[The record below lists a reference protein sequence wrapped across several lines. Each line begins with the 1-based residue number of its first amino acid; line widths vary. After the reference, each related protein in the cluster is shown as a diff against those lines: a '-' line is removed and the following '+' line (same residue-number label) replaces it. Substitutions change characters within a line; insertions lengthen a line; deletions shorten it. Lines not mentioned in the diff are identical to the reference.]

1 MLNLNDYTPEQRRA
15 IRTRLNSFAE
25 ALGGLGR
32 VLGLSETIRS
42 AEKPVL
48 QNKTASFHFEHGK
61 VSWEKVLFADKV
73 ETLGAIIKRH
83 DTFENLLDTGTK
95 KERNA
100 VRTLFPVVIT
110 VTPAEGEA
118 FTFRIIDAPDSGTA
132 RINPL
137 FELLFFAST
146 GLIKKAIKED

>member
-1 MLNLNDYTPEQRRA
+1 MLNLNDYTPEQRSA
-15 IRTRLNSFAE
+15 IRTRLNTFAE

-32 VLGLSETIRS
+32 VLGLCETIRDS
-42 AEKPVL
+42 DTPVL

-73 ETLGAIIKRH
+73 ETLAKIIKRH
-83 DTFENLLDTGTK
+83 DSFENLLKSGSK
-95 KERNA
+95 KEQNT
-100 VRTLFPVVIT
+100 VRTLFPVIVT
-110 VTPAEGEA
+110 VSPNEGDP
-118 FTFRIIDAPDSGTA
+118 FTFRIIDAPDSSTA